1 MTELKRYF
9 ARYSPGFGHRALRNL
24 LLCISA
30 MWLAVLSQPLFAAPS
45 CSFNSASAVSFGS
58 YNVFDAFPNN
68 NGVGSIRIRCVGGG
82 GPTFVVTLSTGQSNS
97 YAMRV
102 MNSGVNKLNYNLYT
116 STARGVIWGNGS
128 GGSSVMSVSRNAT
141 TTLSIF
147 GQIPA
152 GQDASVGVYSD
163 TIVTTVN
170 F

>member
-1 MTELKRYF
+1 MTLHKRYL
-9 ARYSPGFGHRALRNL
+9 AKHLLGIGLRGLRRWLLYASAL
-24 LLCISA
+24 
-30 MWLAVLSQPLFAAPS
+30 WLAALSQPLFAAPS
-45 CSFNSASAVSFGS
+45 CSFNSASAVSFGN
-58 YNVFDAFPNN
+58 YNVFDALPNN

-97 YAMRV
+97 YAMRF
-102 MNSGVNKLNYNLYT
+102 MNSGVNRLNYNLYT
-116 STARGVIWGNGS
+116 STARSVIWGNGS

-163 TIVTTVN
+163 SIVTTVN